1 MQGDGIA
8 ATVVLGLPGFVVLAV
23 SEQAGGLEQAV
34 ATTAVEGWCPGCG
47 VRARLHDRRPSW
59 VRDLPAAGRPVT
71 LVWVKRV
78 WRCVEPRCARRTWTE
93 TSSAI
98 RPRAA
103 WTERARREACR
114 RVGELGLTVAA
125 VAAEF
130 GVGWATV
137 MAAVRDYGQPLVDDP
152 SRLDGVHTLGVDETA
167 FLSATRRLARH
178 SRPASSPST
187 AGHGCSMSSP
197 AAAERP

>member
-1 MQGDGIA
+1 M
-8 ATVVLGLPGFVVLAV
+8 LGLPGFRVLAV
-23 SEQAGGLEQAV
+23 SEYAGELEQAV
-34 ATTAVEGWCPGCG
+34 ETTASEGWCPGCG

-71 LVWVKRV
+71 LVWVRRV

-98 RPRAA
+98 RPRTS

-114 RVGELGLTVAA
+114 RVGELGQTVAA
-125 VAAEF
+125 VAGEF

-137 MAAVRDYGQPLVDDP
+137 MAAVRDYGRPLRPLGSRPGRQRSCTDP
-152 SRLDGVHTLGVDETA
+152 EGLPPA
-167 FLSATRRLARH
+167 SAGSPATTRRAR
-178 SRPASSPST
+178 SP
-187 AGHGCSMSSP
+187 
-197 AAAERP
+197 